1 MNLSITPAR
10 RWYLSTTLS
19 YQESRTWTADHG
31 NPSVVPY
38 RGDVWSVA
46 ASSTFAVSART
57 DLTGGYSFSHARF
70 GQHNFADGLPLGID
84 YDLHNVQIGVTHRV
98 NANLTTSV
106 QYGFFQYDEPTAHG
120 FNDYTAHMIF
130 GTIAI
135 RWP

>member
-1 MNLSITPAR
+1 MLPAP
-10 RWYLSTTLS
+10 LAVTEFAVASP
-19 YQESRTWTADHG
+19 QMHG
-31 NPSVVPY
+31 ME
-38 RGDVWSVA
+38 SVA

-84 YDLHNVQIGVTHRV
+84 YDLHNVQVGVSHRV

-120 FNDYTAHMIF
+120 FNDYTAHMVF
-130 GTIAI
+130 GMVTL
-135 RWP
+135 RLP